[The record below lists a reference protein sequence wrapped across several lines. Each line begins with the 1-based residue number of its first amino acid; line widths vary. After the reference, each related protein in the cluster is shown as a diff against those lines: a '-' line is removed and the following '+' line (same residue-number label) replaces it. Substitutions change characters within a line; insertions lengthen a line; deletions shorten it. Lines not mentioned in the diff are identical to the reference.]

1 MRCPNCGHR
10 FHRVTGSIPSRIL
23 ETLELEGFVSIREL
37 MGPLID
43 AKPESI
49 RRAYYLLLKSGE
61 VEADRFGD
69 NVHLGRTQ

>member
-23 ETLELEGFVSIREL
+23 ETLELEGRVSVREL
-37 MGPLID
+37 QSLID
-43 AKPESI
+43 AEPESI
-49 RRAYYLLLKSGE
+49 RRAHYLLLKSGE
-61 VEADRFGD
+61 VESDMYG